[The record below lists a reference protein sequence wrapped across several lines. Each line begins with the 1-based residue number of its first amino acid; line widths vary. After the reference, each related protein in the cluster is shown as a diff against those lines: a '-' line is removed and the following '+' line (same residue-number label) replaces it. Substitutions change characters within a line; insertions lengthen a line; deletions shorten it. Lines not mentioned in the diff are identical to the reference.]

1 MIPVLVLYD
10 AQPAPPA
17 AVLLDACTA
26 VVAPERCVEAA
37 RGSTP
42 IAIVT
47 FRSPNRVE
55 VHVELAGRPAA
66 RVLEFLPEDLPEAR
80 DQAVGLVVGALV
92 LELGGGERAVV
103 ATTEGVAAGGVAA
116 GGATADEPTPL
127 ATVGAVPTA
136 PSPPAPSPPVGPDPP
151 ARPVALPFPEG
162 EARVRS
168 PGVRW
173 SSGVGALVGPGLTEG
188 PARLGGFV
196 GVRALVWGRAGLGAT
211 LSAARRAAQDGLS
224 CDWLTASLGPRLEP
238 RLAPRW
244 ALVVAVEGALERWSG
259 ALAAS
264 DESPA
269 EDAERAYFGVRMR
282 TALGYRAAPW
292 VRLTLG
298 AELVTSPGQEV
309 RVAGDSVG
317 ANPTITGLGLAGVEI
332 GRF

>member
-10 AQPAPPA
+10 AEPVPPA

-42 IAIVT
+42 IAVVT
-47 FRSPNRVE
+47 FRTPTRVE

-66 RVLEFLPEDLPEAR
+66 RDLEFLPEDLPEAR

-92 LELGGGERAVV
+92 LELGGGARA
-103 ATTEGVAAGGVAA
+103 TVAATAGNAA
-116 GGATADEPTPL
+116 GGAAAGEPTPPTK
-127 ATVGAVPTA
+127 AGALPTA
-136 PSPPAPSPPVGPDPP
+136 PPPPAPSPPAGPDPP
-151 ARPVALPFPEG
+151 SRPPAPPSPEA
-162 EARVRS
+162 EDRVRS

-211 LSAARRAAQDGLS
+211 LTAARRATQDGLS

-244 ALVVAVEGALERWSG
+244 DLVVAFEGALERWTG

-269 EDAERAYFGVRMR
+269 EDAERAYLGVRMR
-282 TALGYRAAPW
+282 AALGYRPAPW
-292 VRLTLG
+292 GRLTLG

-309 RVAGDSVG
+309 RVAGVSAG